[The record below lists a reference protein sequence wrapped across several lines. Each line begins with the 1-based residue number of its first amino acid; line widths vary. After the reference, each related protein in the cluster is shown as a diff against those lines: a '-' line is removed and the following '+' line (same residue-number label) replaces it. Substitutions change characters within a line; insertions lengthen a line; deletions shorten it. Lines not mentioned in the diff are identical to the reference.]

1 MPRRVRRVNFS
12 CHVSAVCAVCR
23 CVRRVFFRGTH
34 DHRFSVFS
42 QNFCFINPIIFFSG
56 GFPTL
61 EEIQE
66 NEVLKL
72 LWREFNSK
80 DAQDLNIYL
89 QMKSIRIEMMEQ
101 KKAKEEKV

>member
-1 MPRRVRRVNFS
+1 MITDS
-12 CHVSAVCAVCR
+12 
-23 CVRRVFFRGTH
+23 FFFTKFLLH
-34 DHRFSVFS
+34 QSYY
-42 QNFCFINPIIFFSG
+42 FFSG

-89 QMKSIRIEMMEQ
+89 QMKSIRIEMMEK

>member
-1 MPRRVRRVNFS
+1 MITDS
-12 CHVSAVCAVCR
+12 L
-23 CVRRVFFRGTH
+23 FFTKFLLH
-34 DHRFSVFS
+34 KSYY
-42 QNFCFINPIIFFSG
+42 FFSG

>member
-12 CHVSAVCAVCR
+12 CHVSAVCDVCR

-34 DHRFSVFS
+34 DHRFSVFHKIFAS
-42 QNFCFINPIIFFSG
+42 LILLFFFSG

>member
-1 MPRRVRRVNFS
+1 MPRRVNFS
-12 CHVSAVCAVCR
+12 CRVSAVCAVCR
-23 CVRRVFFRGTH
+23 CVFFRGTH
-34 DHRFSVFS
+34 DHRFSVFHKIFAS
-42 QNFCFINPIIFFSG
+42 LILLFFFSG

>member
-1 MPRRVRRVNFS
+1 MFAS
-12 CHVSAVCAVCR
+12 SILL
-23 CVRRVFFRGTH
+23 F
-34 DHRFSVFS
+34 
-42 QNFCFINPIIFFSG
+42 FFSG

-66 NEVLKL
+66 NEVLNL
-72 LWREFNSK
+72 LWMEFNSK

-101 KKAKEEKV
+101 KKAKKKTSS

>member
-1 MPRRVRRVNFS
+1 MITDS
-12 CHVSAVCAVCR
+12 L
-23 CVRRVFFRGTH
+23 FFTKFLLH
-34 DHRFSVFS
+34 KSYY
-42 QNFCFINPIIFFSG
+42 FFLG

-72 LWREFNSK
+72 LWIEFNSK